1 MAADIQNITT
11 NRKARHEF
19 HLFETFEAGL
29 ELTGSEVKSLREGR
43 ANLKDAYITIR
54 DGNAIMVG
62 SHISPY
68 SHTGYSGHD
77 PDRDRQ
83 LLLNRREIRK
93 ISHKI
98 AEKGFTVVP
107 LKLYFKNGW
116 AKVEIAVA
124 KGKHTYD
131 KREARKAR
139 DVARDT
145 QREMRKYR

>member
-1 MAADIQNITT
+1 MIPDIQNIAT

-19 HLFETFEAGL
+19 HLFDTYEAGL

-43 ANLKDAYITIR
+43 ANLKDAYVTIR
-54 DGNAIMVG
+54 NGSAFIVG
-62 SHISPY
+62 AHISPY

-83 LLLNRREIRK
+83 LLLNKREIRK
-93 ISHKI
+93 IKQKT
-98 AEKGFTVVP
+98 AEKGFTVIP
-107 LKLYFKNGW
+107 LKLYFKKGW

-131 KREARKAR
+131 KREARKSR
-139 DVARDT
+139 DIARDT
-145 QREMRKYR
+145 AREMRKYS